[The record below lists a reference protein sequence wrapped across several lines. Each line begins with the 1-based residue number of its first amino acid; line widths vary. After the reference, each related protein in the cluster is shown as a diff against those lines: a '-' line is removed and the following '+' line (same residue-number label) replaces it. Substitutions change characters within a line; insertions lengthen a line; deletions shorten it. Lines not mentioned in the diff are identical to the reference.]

1 MRRLLMT
8 AVTGAVAV
16 TMMLGAGLT
25 GAYFTGQA
33 KVAENL
39 VKAGTLSV
47 STEPTTA
54 ALSIPSLP
62 PGGVAD
68 RPLTVV
74 NDGSLPVDLTLSAA
88 KSAGITA
95 FWDALTVKAD
105 GPAGTLYE
113 GPLAAMKTAPLRLE
127 PGQRAQMVFGVGLPA
142 TVGND
147 LAGDYVKFSV
157 VVDAEQVR

>member
-1 MRRLLMT
+1 MT

-33 KVAENL
+33 KVADNL
-39 VKAGTLSV
+39 VKAGSVAV
-47 STEPTTA
+47 STEPTVA
-54 ALSIPSLP
+54 ALSIPSLS
-62 PGGVAD
+62 PGGVVE
-68 RPLTVV
+68 RPLTVI
-74 NDGSLPVDLTLSAA
+74 NNGSLPIDLTLSAA

-95 FWDALTVKAD
+95 FWDALTVKAE
-105 GPAGTLYE
+105 GPAGALYE
-113 GPLAAMKTAPLRLE
+113 GPLTGMKTTPLRLE
-127 PGQRAQMVFGVGLPA
+127 PGQRAQLVFGVGLPSA
-142 TVGND
+142 VGND